1 MTRARRLAGIFCVTA
16 AALLGAWVL
25 VTWLWQDPVTALYTE
40 YEQHQLTATL
50 HGEFAAY
57 RPVHRTARRGSLV
70 QAEGARVAADA
81 RRFGLHIRRGQPLG
95 RIIVPRMGL
104 NMVFLDGADETT
116 LEKGPGRYLG
126 SALPGEGQLV
136 YIAGHRTTY
145 LAPFSDID
153 QMRKGDRI
161 TLELPYATFVYRVT
175 GSRIVPAD
183 DLAVLRSPGHEL
195 LELQACHPRFSA
207 THRYI
212 VYALPVR
219 VFPRGGRAYSPESS
233 PTSRALA
240 SVPNSVRTTR

>member
-16 AALLGAWVL
+16 AALLAAWTL
-25 VTWLWQDPVTALYTE
+25 VTWLWQDPFTAIYTE
-40 YEQHQLTATL
+40 YEQHQLAATL

-57 RPVHRTARRGSLV
+57 RPLSARVERGTAVRNEA
-70 QAEGARVAADA
+70 QRVAADA
-81 RRFGLHIRRGQPLG
+81 RRFRLRAHRGQPLG

-104 NMVFLDGADETT
+104 DMVFLNGADETT

-145 LAPFSDID
+145 LAPFSNID

-161 TLELPYATFVYRVT
+161 TLELPYAKFVYEVT

-183 DLAVLRSPGHEL
+183 DLAVLHSPGHEL

-219 VFPRGGRAYSPESS
+219 VVPRDGRAYSLAP
-233 PTSRALA
+233 PTPFRALA
-240 SVPNSVRTTR
+240 KVPNSVRTTR

>member
-1 MTRARRLAGIFCVTA
+1 MTRARRLAGIFCVAA
-16 AALLGAWVL
+16 AALLSAWAL

-50 HGEFAAY
+50 HREFAAY
-57 RPVHRTARRGSLV
+57 RLPKPTVAGRKVVKTE
-70 QAEGARVAADA
+70 AERVATEA
-81 RRFGLHIRRGQPLG
+81 RRFGLRSHRGQPLG

-104 NMVFLDGADETT
+104 NMVFLNGADEKT
-116 LEKGPGRYLG
+116 LEKGPGRFLG

-153 QMRKGDRI
+153 RMRKGDRI
-161 TLELPYATFVYRVT
+161 TLELPYATFVYKVT
-175 GSRIVPAD
+175 GSRIVPAN

-219 VFPRGGRAYSPESS
+219 IVPRGGYAYLPARR
-233 PTSRALA
+233 SRALA
-240 SVPNSVRTTR
+240 NVPNSVRTTR

>member
-1 MTRARRLAGIFCVTA
+1 M
-16 AALLGAWVL
+16 
-25 VTWLWQDPVTALYTE
+25 TWLWQEPFTALYTE

-50 HGEFAAY
+50 HREFAAY
-57 RPVHRTARRGSLV
+57 RPAPPSTRAGTVGETEAQRIATRARKFRLGS
-70 QAEGARVAADA
+70 
-81 RRFGLHIRRGQPLG
+81 HRGQPLG

-104 NMVFLDGADETT
+104 NMVFLDGTDERT
-116 LEKGPGRYLG
+116 LEKGPARYLG

-145 LAPFSDID
+145 LAPFSNIERL
-153 QMRKGDRI
+153 RKGDRI
-161 TLELPYATFVYRVT
+161 TLELPYATFVYKVT

-212 VYALPVR
+212 VYALPIR
-219 VFPRGGRAYSPESS
+219 VVPRGGRAYSPGLRSLARSAGPAGPRRRAQLRSS
-233 PTSRALA
+233 MKEYASATVAKAPT
-240 SVPNSVRTTR
+240 PGTTTR